1 MTVQITGLPE
11 LRRDFSNLTA
21 KMQRGVLRDAL
32 RSAAR
37 PVVAAAKSKV
47 PVRTGA
53 LKKGISQRVSVRGS
67 KAEAIIGF
75 NRKQFY
81 GRFVELGTSHAS
93 AKPFLRPALD
103 ESQRKIEQAFAEAI
117 NRGIE
122 RKTAA
127 LSAAGD
133 DGGE

>member
-1 MTVQITGLPE
+1 MAIQVQNLPA
-11 LRRDFSNLTA
+11 LQRDFANLTA

-37 PVVAAAKSKV
+37 PVVASAKVKV
-47 PVRTGA
+47 AVKTGA
-53 LKKGISQRVSVRGS
+53 LKRGITQRVSVQGS
-67 KAEAIIGF
+67 KAQAIIGF
-75 NRKQFY
+75 QRDQFY
-81 GRFVELGTSHAS
+81 GAFLELGTSHQS

-103 ESQRKIEQAFAEAI
+103 ESQDKILQAFADAI

-127 LSAAGD
+127 LSGSD
-133 DGGE
+133 DG